1 METMVSIMD
10 QDKNVCLRDRLK
22 NSLNIQKPVSL
33 TWENIRLP
41 APTANTINSGDVP
54 VMDNRGNTIPAAV
67 SPATVAEPRV
77 TLNKAATAQ
86 PAIKGESS

>member
-1 METMVSIMD
+1 MD
-10 QDKNVCLRDRLK
+10 QDKNVCLSERLK

-41 APTANTINSGDVP
+41 APTANTISSEDVP
-54 VMDNRGNTIPAAV
+54 VIDSNGNTMPAAV
-67 SPATVAEPRV
+67 SPATVAEPSV

-86 PAIKGESS
+86 PAIKGDSS